1 MPGQA
6 RREGRILVPDSLLDE
21 LYAWLRIPS
30 VSSGDGDPLDL
41 ERAARWVCDRIE
53 EAGGTASVVPTA
65 GNPLAVGELRS
76 FRDDAPTVLIYGHY
90 DVQSVAPIREEWHSH
105 PFEPEV
111 RDGRLYA
118 RGASDD
124 KGNFLPL
131 LHVACRLALAG
142 ELPVHVRVLVEG
154 EEEVGGHHALD
165 WLEAD
170 ERGADC
176 AIVFDSGM
184 EDEDT
189 PALTIGVRG
198 IMQLAI
204 DVRTAPRNLHSGMYG
219 GAALN
224 ASHAL
229 IAGALAAPAE
239 RRRAAARRAARGP
252 DRADRRGA
260 GVLGRLAPGSQR
272 ARRRRRDAA
281 QRRVDEGL
289 LRAQLVRAELRHQR
303 PRERRRAAPA
313 HDPARQRA
321 RAMISIRLAPGQDA
335 EQIRDTAERL
345 IREAA
350 PAGAELTI
358 TRHGLGRPAIFDP
371 SLPALKLAARGHP
384 AGDRQRT
391 RARAQWRQHP
401 DPRDARRPRHPDG
414 ALGLQ
419 PARRRPA
426 RPNESYRLA
435 SLYLG
440 ESAAE
445 RLYAALSELS

>member
-1 MPGQA
+1 
-6 RREGRILVPDSLLDE
+6 VPDSLLDA
-21 LYAWLRIPS
+21 LYAWLQIPS
-30 VSSGDGDPLDL
+30 ISSGDGDPADL

-53 EAGGTASVVPTA
+53 EVGGSAAVVPTA

-90 DVQSVAPIREEWHSH
+90 DVQSVAPIGEWHSH
-105 PFEPEV
+105 PFEPEI

-154 EEEVGGHHALD
+154 EEEVGGHNALD

-170 ERGADC
+170 TRGADC

-198 IMQLAI
+198 IIQLAI
-204 DVRTAPRNLHSGMYG
+204 DVRTSSRNLHSGMYG

-229 IAGALAAPAE
+229 LQALAPLMPNGDGLLRDE
-239 RRRAAARRAARGP
+239 LRAGRIEP
-252 DRADRRGA
+252 TADELA
-260 GVLGRLAPGSQR
+260 SWATLAPGAEVLAEVGAVPLSEASTNDFYVR
-272 ARRRRRDAA
+272 NWSEPSFDINGIETGDAKSP
-281 QRRVDEGL
+281 RTIL
-289 LRAQLVRAELRHQR
+289 LAT
-303 PRERRRAAPA
+303 
-313 HDPARQRA
+313 A
-321 RAMISIRLAPGQDA
+321 RAIISIRLAPGQDA
-335 EQIRDTAERL
+335 AQIRETAERL
-345 IREAA
+345 IREAT

-358 TRHGLGRPAIFDP
+358 TRHGLGRPAMFDP
-371 SLPALKLAARGHP
+371 SLPALKLARAAIHRATGSDPVLVRSGGSIPILATLADRGIP
-384 AGDRQRT
+384 TILSGFSLPGDDLH
-391 RARAQWRQHP
+391 A
-401 DPRDARRPRHPDG
+401 
-414 ALGLQ
+414 
-419 PARRRPA
+419 
-426 RPNESYRLA
+426 PNESYRLA

-440 ESAAE
+440 EAAAE
-445 RLYAALSELS
+445 RLYAALSELSGQG

>member
-1 MPGQA
+1 
-6 RREGRILVPDSLLDE
+6 VPDSLLDE

-30 VSSGDGDPLDL
+30 VSSGDGDAADL
-41 ERAARWVCDRIE
+41 ERAARFVCDRIE
-53 EAGGTASVVPTA
+53 EAGGTAAIVPTS
-65 GNPLAVGELRS
+65 GNPLAIGELRS
-76 FRDDAPTVLIYGHY
+76 FREDAPTVLIYGHY
-90 DVQSVAPIREEWHSH
+90 DVQSVAPREEWHSD

-111 RDGRLYA
+111 RDGRIYA

-154 EEEVGGHHALD
+154 EEEIGGHHALE

-219 GAALN
+219 GGALN

-229 IAGALAAPAE
+229 IAALAPLM
-239 RRRAAARRAARGP
+239 P
-252 DRADRRGA
+252 NAD
-260 GVLGRLAPGSQR
+260 
-272 ARRRRRDAA
+272 
-281 QRRVDEGL
+281 GL
-289 LRAQLVRAELRHQR
+289 LCDELRVGRIEPTADEQASWATLDHGSLVL
-303 PRERRRAAPA
+303 EEVGAAPLSDA
-313 HDPARQRA
+313 STNDFYVRNWSEPSFDINGIAAGDAQHPRTILLGTA
-321 RAMISIRLAPGQDA
+321 RAMISIRIAPGQDA
-335 EQIRDTAERL
+335 AQIRDTAERL
-345 IREAA
+345 IREAT

-358 TRHGLGRPAIFDP
+358 TRYGLGRPARFDP
-371 SLPALKLAARGHP
+371 ALPALKLARAAIHRATGSDPVLVRSGGSIPILATLADRGIP
-384 AGDRQRT
+384 TVLSGFSLPGDDLH
-391 RARAQWRQHP
+391 A
-401 DPRDARRPRHPDG
+401 
-414 ALGLQ
+414 
-419 PARRRPA
+419 
-426 RPNESYRLA
+426 PNESYRLA

-440 ESAAE
+440 ETAAE
-445 RLYAALSELS
+445 RLFAALSELPGQ

>member
-1 MPGQA
+1 
-6 RREGRILVPDSLLDE
+6 VPDSLLDE
-21 LYAWLRIPS
+21 LNAWLRIPS

-53 EAGGTASVVPTA
+53 ESGGTASVVPTA

-90 DVQSVAPIREEWHSH
+90 DVQSVAPISEWRSN

-131 LHVACRLALAG
+131 LHVACRLALAN

-176 AIVFDSGM
+176 ALVFDSGM

-198 IMQLAI
+198 IMQLAV

-229 IAGALAAPAE
+229 IQALSPLLPNADGLLRDELRAGRIEPTAE
-239 RRRAAARRAARGP
+239 ERESWS
-252 DRADRRGA
+252 
-260 GVLGRLAPGSQR
+260 RLAPGSQVLEEVGATPLSDASTR
-272 ARRRRRDAA
+272 DFYARNWSEPSFDINGLASGDA
-281 QRRVDEGL
+281 QHPRTIL
-289 LRAQLVRAELRHQR
+289 LGS
-303 PRERRRAAPA
+303 
-313 HDPARQRA
+313 A

-345 IREAA
+345 VREAA
-350 PAGAELTI
+350 PAGAEVTI
-358 TRHGLGRPAIFDP
+358 TRHGLGRPAMFDP
-371 SLPALKLAARGHP
+371 SLPALKLARAAIHRSTGSEPVLVRSGGSIPILATLADRGIPTVLSGFSLP
-384 AGDRQRT
+384 A
-391 RARAQWRQHP
+391 
-401 DPRDARRPRHPDG
+401 DG
-414 ALGLQ
+414 LHA
-419 PARRRPA
+419 
-426 RPNESYRLA
+426 PNESFRLA

-440 ESAAE
+440 ERAAE
-445 RLYAALSELS
+445 RLYAALSELR

>member
-1 MPGQA
+1 
-6 RREGRILVPDSLLDE
+6 VPDSLLDE
-21 LYAWLRIPS
+21 LHAWLRIPS
-30 VSSGDGDPLDL
+30 ISSGDGAPADL

-53 EAGGTASVVPTA
+53 EAGGTAEVVQTP

-76 FRDDAPTVLIYGHY
+76 SRADAPTVLIYGHY
-90 DVQSVAPIREEWHSH
+90 DVQSVAPVEEWHSD

-154 EEEVGGHHALD
+154 EEEVGGHTALD

-189 PALTIGVRG
+189 PAITIGVRG
-198 IMQLAI
+198 IIHLAV

-219 GAALN
+219 GGALN

-229 IAGALAAPAE
+229 MQAIAPLMA
-239 RRRAAARRAARGP
+239 GP
-252 DRADRRGA
+252 DGLLCDELRVGRREPTADELA
-260 GVLGRLAPGSQR
+260 SWARLAPGAEVLSEVGATPLSSASAAEFYTR
-272 ARRRRRDAA
+272 NWSEPSFDVNGFESGDARNPRTI
-281 QRRVDEGL
+281 L
-289 LRAQLVRAELRHQR
+289 LAS
-303 PRERRRAAPA
+303 
-313 HDPARQRA
+313 A
-321 RAMISIRLAPGQDA
+321 RAIISIRLAPGQDA
-335 EQIRDTAERL
+335 AAIRDTAERL

-350 PAGAELTI
+350 PEGAALEI
-358 TRHGLGRPAIFDP
+358 TRYGLGRPAMFDP
-371 SLPALKLAARGHP
+371 ALPAIELARAAIHRATGSDPVLVRSGGSIPILATLADRGIPTVLSGFSLPADDLHA
-384 AGDRQRT
+384 
-391 RARAQWRQHP
+391 
-401 DPRDARRPRHPDG
+401 
-414 ALGLQ
+414 
-419 PARRRPA
+419 
-426 RPNESYRLA
+426 PNESYRLA

-440 ESAAE
+440 ETAAE
-445 RLYAALSELS
+445 RLYAALSELPAG

>member
-1 MPGQA
+1 
-6 RREGRILVPDSLLDE
+6 VPDSLLDE

-30 VSSGDGDPLDL
+30 VSSGDGDPRDL
-41 ERAARWVCDRIE
+41 ERAARFVCDRIE
-53 EAGGTASVVPTA
+53 EAGGRAALVPTA

-76 FRDDAPTVLIYGHY
+76 SREDAATVLIYGHY
-90 DVQSVAPIREEWHSH
+90 DVQSVSPIEEWHSN
-105 PFEPEV
+105 PFEPDL
-111 RDGRLYA
+111 RDGRVYA

-219 GAALN
+219 GGALN

-229 IAGALAAPAE
+229 IQALSPLMPGADGLLCDELRAGRIDPTPEEQASWATLDPGAAILEEVGAAPLS
-239 RRRAAARRAARGP
+239 AASTDAFYVRNWSEPSFDINGIAAGDAQHPRTIL
-252 DRADRRGA
+252 
-260 GVLGRLAPGSQR
+260 LG
-272 ARRRRRDAA
+272 
-281 QRRVDEGL
+281 
-289 LRAQLVRAELRHQR
+289 H
-303 PRERRRAAPA
+303 
-313 HDPARQRA
+313 A

-335 EQIRDTAERL
+335 VQIRDVAERL
-345 IREAA
+345 IREAT
-350 PAGAELTI
+350 PEGAELTI
-358 TRHGLGRPAIFDP
+358 TRHGLGRPAMFDP
-371 SLPALKLAARGHP
+371 ALPALKLARAAIHRATGSDPVLVRSGGSIPILATLADRGIP
-384 AGDRQRT
+384 TILSGFSLPGDDLH
-391 RARAQWRQHP
+391 A
-401 DPRDARRPRHPDG
+401 
-414 ALGLQ
+414 
-419 PARRRPA
+419 
-426 RPNESYRLA
+426 PNESYRLA

-440 ESAAE
+440 EEAAE
-445 RLYAALSELS
+445 RLYAALSELA

>member
-1 MPGQA
+1 M
-6 RREGRILVPDSLLDE
+6 PDSLLEE
-21 LYAWLRIPS
+21 LYTWLRIPS
-30 VSSGDGDPLDL
+30 VSSGDGEAADL
-41 ERAARWVCDRIE
+41 ERAARFVCDRIE

-76 FRDDAPTVLIYGHY
+76 FRENAPTVLIYGHY
-90 DVQSVAPIREEWHSH
+90 DVQSVTPREEWHSN

-111 RDGRLYA
+111 RDGRIYA

-154 EEEVGGHHALD
+154 EEEIGGHAALD

-176 AIVFDSGM
+176 AIVFDAGM

-189 PALTIGVRG
+189 PALTVGVRG
-198 IMQLAI
+198 LVQLAI

-229 IAGALAAPAE
+229 IQALTPLM
-239 RRRAAARRAARGP
+239 P
-252 DRADRRGA
+252 NAD
-260 GVLGRLAPGSQR
+260 
-272 ARRRRRDAA
+272 
-281 QRRVDEGL
+281 GL
-289 LRAQLVRAELRHQR
+289 LRDELRAGRIEPTADERASWTQLEHGSAVLGSVGATPLSEAATSEFYERNWSEPSFDINGISAGDAQH
-303 PRERRRAAPA
+303 PRTILLGK
-313 HDPARQRA
+313 A
-321 RAMISIRLAPGQDA
+321 RAMISLRLAPGQDPV
-335 EQIRDTAERL
+335 QICETVERL

-358 TRHGLGRPAIFDP
+358 TRYGLSRPAMFDP
-371 SLPALKLAARGHP
+371 SLPALRL
-384 AGDRQRT
+384 
-391 RARAQWRQHP
+391 ARAALHRATGT
-401 DPRDARRPRHPDG
+401 DPVLVRSGGSIPILATLADRGIPTILSGFSLPGDDLHA
-414 ALGLQ
+414 
-419 PARRRPA
+419 
-426 RPNESYRLA
+426 PNESYRLA

-440 ESAAE
+440 EDAAA
-445 RLYAALSELS
+445 RLYAALSELT

>member
-1 MPGQA
+1 
-6 RREGRILVPDSLLDE
+6 VPDSLLEE

-30 VSSGDGDPLDL
+30 ISSGDGDPADL

-53 EAGGTASVVPTA
+53 EAGGSAAVVPTA

-76 FRDDAPTVLIYGHY
+76 FLDDAPTVLIYGHY
-90 DVQSVAPIREEWHSH
+90 DVQSVQPIAEWHSH

-198 IMQLAI
+198 IIQLAV

-229 IAGALAAPAE
+229 LQALAPLL
-239 RRRAAARRAARGP
+239 P
-252 DRADRRGA
+252 NAD
-260 GVLGRLAPGSQR
+260 
-272 ARRRRRDAA
+272 
-281 QRRVDEGL
+281 GL
-289 LRAQLVRAELRHQR
+289 LRDELREGRIEPTADERESWAALDHGSVVLEEVGATPLSEAAANDFYVRNWSEPSFDINGIAAGDAQH
-303 PRERRRAAPA
+303 PRTILLGS
-313 HDPARQRA
+313 A

-335 EQIRDTAERL
+335 TQIRDTAERL
-345 IREAA
+345 IREAT
-350 PAGAELTI
+350 PAGAELEI
-358 TRHGLGRPAIFDP
+358 TRHGLGRPAMFDP
-371 SLPALKLAARGHP
+371 ALPAMRLARAAIHRATGSDPVLVRSGGSIPILATLADRGIPTVLSGFSLAADDLH
-384 AGDRQRT
+384 A
-391 RARAQWRQHP
+391 
-401 DPRDARRPRHPDG
+401 
-414 ALGLQ
+414 
-419 PARRRPA
+419 
-426 RPNESYRLA
+426 PNESYRLA

-440 ESAAE
+440 EEAAG
-445 RLYAALSELS
+445 RLYAALSELLPNGG

>member
-1 MPGQA
+1 
-6 RREGRILVPDSLLDE
+6 VPDSLLDE

-30 VSSGDGDPLDL
+30 VSSGDGEPADL
-41 ERAARWVCDRIE
+41 ERAARFVCDRIE
-53 EAGGTASVVPTA
+53 EAGGTASVVSTP

-76 FRDDAPTVLIYGHY
+76 FREDAPTVLIYGHY
-90 DVQSVAPIREEWHSH
+90 DVQSVSPREEWHSN

-111 RDGRLYA
+111 RDGRIYA

-176 AIVFDSGM
+176 AIVFDAGM

-229 IAGALAAPAE
+229 MQALSPLL
-239 RRRAAARRAARGP
+239 P
-252 DRADRRGA
+252 NAD
-260 GVLGRLAPGSQR
+260 
-272 ARRRRRDAA
+272 
-281 QRRVDEGL
+281 GL
-289 LRAQLVRAELRHQR
+289 LREELRAGRIEPTEDERASWATLADGSVVLGEVAATPLSEAAANDFYVRNWSEPSFDINGIAAGDAQH
-303 PRERRRAAPA
+303 PRTILLGT
-313 HDPARQRA
+313 A

-335 EQIRDTAERL
+335 AQIRDTAERL
-345 IREAA
+345 IRNAA
-350 PAGAELTI
+350 PDGAELTI
-358 TRHGLGRPAIFDP
+358 TQHGLGRPAMFDP
-371 SLPALKLAARGHP
+371 SLPALRL
-384 AGDRQRT
+384 
-391 RARAQWRQHP
+391 ARAAIHRATGT
-401 DPRDARRPRHPDG
+401 DPVLVRSGGSIPILATLADRGIPTILTGFSLPGDDLHA
-414 ALGLQ
+414 
-419 PARRRPA
+419 
-426 RPNESYRLA
+426 PNESYRLA

-440 ESAAE
+440 EDAAE
-445 RLYAALSELS
+445 RLYAALSELT

>member
-1 MPGQA
+1 
-6 RREGRILVPDSLLDE
+6 VPDSLLDE

-30 VSSGDGDPLDL
+30 VSSGDGEAADL
-41 ERAARWVCDRIE
+41 ERAARFVCDRIE
-53 EAGGTASVVPTA
+53 EAGGTASIVATA

-76 FRDDAPTVLIYGHY
+76 FREDAPTVLIYGHY
-90 DVQSVAPIREEWHSH
+90 DVQSVAPREEWHSH
-105 PFEPEV
+105 PFEPEL
-111 RDGRLYA
+111 RDGRIYA

-154 EEEVGGHHALD
+154 EEEIGGHHALD

-189 PALTIGVRG
+189 PALTVGVRG

-229 IAGALAAPAE
+229 IQALSPLM
-239 RRRAAARRAARGP
+239 P
-252 DRADRRGA
+252 DAD
-260 GVLGRLAPGSQR
+260 
-272 ARRRRRDAA
+272 
-281 QRRVDEGL
+281 GL
-289 LRAQLVRAELRHQR
+289 LRDELRAGRIEPTAVERESWATLDSGAVVLEEVGASALSEASARDFYTRNWSEPSFDINGIATGDAQL
-303 PRERRRAAPA
+303 PRTILLGS
-313 HDPARQRA
+313 A

-345 IREAA
+345 IRAA
-350 PAGAELTI
+350 TPAGAELTI
-358 TRHGLGRPAIFDP
+358 TRHGLGRPALFDP
-371 SLPALKLAARGHP
+371 ELPALKLARAAIHRATGADP
-384 AGDRQRT
+384 VLVRSGGSIPILATLGDRGIPT
-391 RARAQWRQHP
+391 ILT
-401 DPRDARRPRHPDG
+401 G
-414 ALGLQ
+414 FSL
-419 PARRRPA
+419 PADDLHA
-426 RPNESYRLA
+426 PNESYRLA

-440 ESAAE
+440 EAAAE
-445 RLYAALSELS
+445 RLYAALSELGQT

>member
-1 MPGQA
+1 
-6 RREGRILVPDSLLDE
+6 VPDSLLEE
-21 LYAWLRIPS
+21 LYTWLRIPS
-30 VSSGDGDPLDL
+30 VSSGDGEAADL
-41 ERAARWVCDRIE
+41 ERAARFVCDRIE
-53 EAGGTASVVPTA
+53 EAGGTASLVPTA

-90 DVQSVAPIREEWHSH
+90 DVQSVAPREEWHSH

-111 RDGRLYA
+111 RDGRIYA

-176 AIVFDSGM
+176 AIVFDAGM

-189 PALTIGVRG
+189 PALTLGVRG
-198 IMQLAI
+198 IMQLAV

-229 IAGALAAPAE
+229 IQALSPLL
-239 RRRAAARRAARGP
+239 P
-252 DRADRRGA
+252 NAD
-260 GVLGRLAPGSQR
+260 
-272 ARRRRRDAA
+272 
-281 QRRVDEGL
+281 GL
-289 LRAQLVRAELRHQR
+289 LRDELRAGRSEPTEDERASWSQLEHGSAVLDEVGATPLSESSTNDFYVRNWSEPSFDINGIAAGDAQH
-303 PRERRRAAPA
+303 PRTILLGA
-313 HDPARQRA
+313 A
-321 RAMISIRLAPGQDA
+321 RAMISIRLAPGQDSV
-335 EQIRDTAERL
+335 QIRDTAERL
-345 IREAA
+345 IREAT
-350 PAGAELTI
+350 PEGAELTI
-358 TRHGLGRPAIFDP
+358 TRHGLGRPAMFDP
-371 SLPALKLAARGHP
+371 SLPALKLARAAIHRATGTDPVLVRSGGSIPILATLADRGIP
-384 AGDRQRT
+384 TILSGFSLPGDDLH
-391 RARAQWRQHP
+391 A
-401 DPRDARRPRHPDG
+401 
-414 ALGLQ
+414 
-419 PARRRPA
+419 
-426 RPNESYRLA
+426 PNESYRLA

-440 ESAAE
+440 EDAAA
-445 RLYAALSELS
+445 RLYAALSELT

>member
-1 MPGQA
+1 
-6 RREGRILVPDSLLDE
+6 VPDPLLDE
-21 LYAWLRIPS
+21 LNAWLRIPS
-30 VSSGDGDPLDL
+30 VSSGDGDPLEL

-53 EAGGTASVVPTA
+53 ESGGTASVVPTA

-76 FRDDAPTVLIYGHY
+76 FREDAPTVLIYGHY
-90 DVQSVAPIREEWHSH
+90 DVQSVAPISEWHSH

-131 LHVACRLALAG
+131 LHVACRLALAN

-154 EEEVGGHHALD
+154 EEEIGGHHALD
-165 WLEAD
+165 WREAD

-184 EDEDT
+184 EDEET
-189 PALTIGVRG
+189 PAITIGVRG
-198 IMQLAI
+198 IMQLAV

-229 IAGALAAPAE
+229 IQALSPLLPNADGLLRDELRAGRVEPTPEE
-239 RRRAAARRAARGP
+239 RESWS
-252 DRADRRGA
+252 
-260 GVLGRLAPGSQR
+260 RLAPGSR
-272 ARRRRRDAA
+272 VLEDVGATPLSDASTRDFYVRNWSEPSFDINGLASGDA
-281 QRRVDEGL
+281 QHPRTIL
-289 LRAQLVRAELRHQR
+289 LGS
-303 PRERRRAAPA
+303 
-313 HDPARQRA
+313 A

-345 IREAA
+345 IRDAA
-350 PAGAELTI
+350 PAGAEVTI

-371 SLPALKLAARGHP
+371 SLPALELARAAIHRSTGSEPVLVRSGGSIPILATLADRGIPTVLTGFSLAADDLH
-384 AGDRQRT
+384 A
-391 RARAQWRQHP
+391 
-401 DPRDARRPRHPDG
+401 
-414 ALGLQ
+414 
-419 PARRRPA
+419 
-426 RPNESYRLA
+426 PNESYRLA

-445 RLYAALSELS
+445 RLYAALSELR

>member
-1 MPGQA
+1 MRSHRGG
-6 RREGRILVPDSLLDE
+6 RRQRGCR
-21 LYAWLRIPS
+21 
-30 VSSGDGDPLDL
+30 
-41 ERAARWVCDRIE
+41 
-53 EAGGTASVVPTA
+53 PTA

-76 FRDDAPTVLIYGHY
+76 FRADAPTVLIYGHY
-90 DVQSVAPIREEWHSH
+90 DVQSVAPIEEWHSH

-111 RDGRLYA
+111 RDGRIYA

-229 IAGALAAPAE
+229 MQALAPLMPDADGLLRDELRAGRIEPTADE
-239 RRRAAARRAARGP
+239 RASWATL
-252 DRADRRGA
+252 D
-260 GVLGRLAPGSQR
+260 PGSAVLADVGATPLSAASTDDFYVRNWSEPSFDINGFASGDAQNPRTILLGQR
-272 ARRRRRDAA
+272 ARD
-281 QRRVDEGL
+281 DL
-289 LRAQLVRAELRHQR
+289 
-303 PRERRRAAPA
+303 
-313 HDPARQRA
+313 DPARARA
-321 RAMISIRLAPGQDA
+321 R
-335 EQIRDTAERL
+335 T
-345 IREAA
+345 
-350 PAGAELTI
+350 
-358 TRHGLGRPAIFDP
+358 P
-371 SLPALKLAARGHP
+371 SR
-384 AGDRQRT
+384 
-391 RARAQWRQHP
+391 
-401 DPRDARRPRHPDG
+401 
-414 ALGLQ
+414 
-419 PARRRPA
+419 
-426 RPNESYRLA
+426 
-435 SLYLG
+435 
-440 ESAAE
+440 SATPPSA
-445 RLYAALSELS
+445 

>member
-1 MPGQA
+1 M
-6 RREGRILVPDSLLDE
+6 PDSLLEE
-21 LYAWLRIPS
+21 LYTWLRIPS
-30 VSSGDGDPLDL
+30 VSSGDGEAADL
-41 ERAARWVCDRIE
+41 ERAARFVCDRIE
-53 EAGGTASVVPTA
+53 EAGGTASLVPTA

-90 DVQSVAPIREEWHSH
+90 DVQSVAPREEWHSH

-111 RDGRLYA
+111 RDGRIYA

-176 AIVFDSGM
+176 AIVFDAGM

-189 PALTIGVRG
+189 PALTLGVRG
-198 IMQLAI
+198 IMQLAV

-229 IAGALAAPAE
+229 IQALSPLL
-239 RRRAAARRAARGP
+239 P
-252 DRADRRGA
+252 NAD
-260 GVLGRLAPGSQR
+260 
-272 ARRRRRDAA
+272 
-281 QRRVDEGL
+281 GL
-289 LRAQLVRAELRHQR
+289 LRDELRAGRSEPTGDERASWSQLEHGSAVLDEVGATPLSESSTNDFYVRNWSEPSFDVNGIAAGDAQH
-303 PRERRRAAPA
+303 PRTILLGA
-313 HDPARQRA
+313 A

-335 EQIRDTAERL
+335 VQIRDTAERL
-345 IREAA
+345 IREAT
-350 PAGAELTI
+350 PEGAELTI
-358 TRHGLGRPAIFDP
+358 TRHGLGRPAMFDP
-371 SLPALKLAARGHP
+371 SLPALKLARAAIHRATGTDPVLVRSGGSIPILATLADRGIP
-384 AGDRQRT
+384 TILSGFSLPGDDLH
-391 RARAQWRQHP
+391 A
-401 DPRDARRPRHPDG
+401 
-414 ALGLQ
+414 
-419 PARRRPA
+419 
-426 RPNESYRLA
+426 PNESYRLA

-440 ESAAE
+440 EDAAA
-445 RLYAALSELS
+445 RLYAALSELT